1 MGAEFIRDAAASFK
15 KGWDRGLVKL
25 GTADLFTQQPT
36 CAPRVVDADLV
47 GDASIRAG
55 EYLVIRKVG
64 DRLVAAR
71 GLSEVAHLTNPP
83 ADVLS
88 AVEAS
93 CGVAKGLVEH
103 VHDDARVAEIAI
115 C

>member
-1 MGAEFIRDAAASFK
+1 MGAEFIRAAAPSFK
-15 KGWDRGLVKL
+15 KGWDRGLLRL

-47 GDASIRAG
+47 GNASLDIG
-55 EYLVIRKVG
+55 DTLIIRKLG
-64 DRLVAAR
+64 GRLIAAR
-71 GLSEVAHLTNPP
+71 GLSEVAYLTNPP
-83 ADVLS
+83 ADILR

-93 CGVAKGLVEH
+93 SGIARGTVEH
-103 VHDDARVAEIAI
+103 IHQGAGVVEIAV